1 MARALLIKLHLYC
14 SAFFAAAIVL
24 VAVSGGLYL
33 IGIKGTIE
41 QMPVGTLA
49 TGQQLLLDPSEAKV
63 QAALASLGVSD
74 CEFEYVKQKGS
85 QLITRPTTRPFYTL
99 DINGDEAVVQY
110 NEPSLQKRMIE
121 LHMGHGPTAYK
132 TYQQVFAAGM
142 LFIILTGLWLGLSSA
157 RLRFSTAMI
166 SGTGVILFLWLALS

>member
-1 MARALLIKLHLYC
+1 MTRTLLIKLHLYL
-14 SAFFAAAIVL
+14 SAFFSAAIIL

-33 IGIKGTIE
+33 IGIKGSIE
-41 QMPVGTLA
+41 QTTLGTVSS
-49 TGQQLLLDPSEAKV
+49 GQQLLQDPSEVAV
-63 QAALASLGVSD
+63 QAALTSLGVAD
-74 CEFEYVKQKGS
+74 FEFEYVKQKGS

-99 DINGDEAVVQY
+99 SIDGNEALVEY

-142 LFIILTGLWLGLSSA
+142 LFIILSGLWLGLSSA
-157 RLRFSTAMI
+157 RLRLSTAVI
-166 SGTGVILFLWLALS
+166 SSAGVLLFLWLALW

>member
-14 SAFFAAAIVL
+14 SAFFAAGIIL

-41 QMPVGTLA
+41 QTLVGTLT
-49 TGQQLLLDPSEAKV
+49 TGQQLSQDPSEANV
-63 QAALASLGVSD
+63 QAALASLGVAD
-74 CEFEYVKQKGS
+74 FEFEYVKQKGS

-99 DINGDEAVVQY
+99 DISGDEAVVHY

-132 TYQQVFAAGM
+132 SYQKVFAAGI
-142 LFIILTGLWLGLSSA
+142 LFIILTGLWLGLSSV
-157 RLRFSTAMI
+157 RLRFSIAVI
-166 SGTGVILFLWLALS
+166 SGVGVLLFLWLALS

>member
-1 MARALLIKLHLYC
+1 MTRTLLIKLHLYL
-14 SAFFAAAIVL
+14 SAFFSAAIIL

-33 IGIKGTIE
+33 IGIKGSIE
-41 QMPVGTLA
+41 QTTLGTVSS
-49 TGQQLLLDPSEAKV
+49 GQQLLQDPSEVAV
-63 QAALASLGVSD
+63 QAALTSLGVAD
-74 CEFEYVKQKGS
+74 FEFEYVKQKGS

-99 DINGDEAVVQY
+99 SIDGNEALVEY

-142 LFIILTGLWLGLSSA
+142 LFIILSGLWLGLSSA
-157 RLRFSTAMI
+157 RLRLSTAVI
-166 SGTGVILFLWLALS
+166 SSTGVLLFLWLALW

>member
-14 SAFFAAAIVL
+14 SAFFAAAIIL

-41 QMPVGTLA
+41 QTPVGTVA
-49 TGQQLLLDPSEAKV
+49 TGQQLLQDPSETNV

-74 CEFEYVKQKGS
+74 FEFEYVKQKGS
-85 QLITRPTTRPFYTL
+85 QLITRPTTRAFYTL
-99 DINGDEAVVQY
+99 DISGDKAVVQL

-121 LHMGHGPTAYK
+121 LHMGHGPTGYK
-132 TYQQVFAAGM
+132 TYQKVFAAGM
-142 LFIILTGLWLGLSSA
+142 LFIILTGLWLGLSST
-157 RLRFSTAMI
+157 RLRVSTAVI
-166 SGTGVILFLWLALS
+166 SGAGVILFFWLALS